1 MYKRQVWNDLGLTEF
16 EKEWVHNVSSNDVKI
31 FNENIL
37 DNIDRVSEIKI
48 FGGEPVLLD
57 RMWEFLDKVED
68 DDAKQI
74 DIVMST
80 NLTQIKHKD
89 WSLLDIDKKFKS
101 LKLMVSCD
109 HYGEQLEFIRYPIDV
124 KQFEQNLQIMK
135 DYIIFIAC
143 TVSVLNVFDLKKIEE
158 YYKDFAVS
166 FEPVYSPKSLSIK
179 NIPNKEI
186 LRIKVLG
193 KKIVNGEMHILESNF
208 DYVFSVLNGKIDEGT
223 IKNLFT
229 TIRNDDKKIDISF
242 KIPDKVLTGSK
253 YDIDIIINKPLE
265 EVIIAGAIKPHQV
278 NSFFEQ
284 EILLEPLASGG
295 IFKMTRAPSKPGIQI
310 WSGIIAH
317 PEGMI
322 TFTKSID
329 IVDKI

>member
-1 MYKRQVWNDLGLTEF
+1 MFNLNLFKNIGVFLYLFIYLIIPYSAITQTLKVDFIRNLENSLNKRD
-16 EKEWVHNVSSNDVKI
+16 
-31 FNENIL
+31 
-37 DNIDRVSEIKI
+37 
-48 FGGEPVLLD
+48 
-57 RMWEFLDKVED
+57 
-68 DDAKQI
+68 
-74 DIVMST
+74 
-80 NLTQIKHKD
+80 
-89 WSLLDIDKKFKS
+89 
-101 LKLMVSCD
+101 
-109 HYGEQLEFIRYPIDV
+109 LEFIRKNFRNDENQNIL
-124 KQFEQNLQIMK
+124 KQFSKIVNDFPDSKWKIK
-135 DYIIFIAC
+135 R
-143 TVSVLNVFDLKKIEE
+143 LK
-158 YYKDFAVS
+158 S
-166 FEPVYSPKSLSIK
+166 

-186 LRIKVLG
+186 LRIKVSG
-193 KKIVNGEMHILESNF
+193 EKIVNGEIHILESDF
-208 DYVFSVLNGKIDEGT
+208 DYIFSILNGKIDEGI

-229 TIRNDDKKIDISF
+229 TIRNDENKIDISF

-253 YDIDIIINKPLE
+253 YDIDIILNKPLE

-329 IVDKI
+329 IVDEL

>member
-1 MYKRQVWNDLGLTEF
+1 MINMLDLNLF
-16 EKEWVHNVSSNDVKI
+16 R
-31 FNENIL
+31 NIGFPL
-37 DNIDRVSEIKI
+37 YLFVYLILPYSAITQT
-48 FGGEPVLLD
+48 L
-57 RMWEFLDKVED
+57 KVD
-68 DDAKQI
+68 FI
-74 DIVMST
+74 R
-80 NLTQIKHKD
+80 NLE
-89 WSLLDIDKKFKS
+89 KS
-101 LKLMVSCD
+101 LNKRD
-109 HYGEQLEFIRYPIDV
+109 LEFIRKNFRNDENKNIS
-124 KQFEQNLQIMK
+124 KQFSK
-135 DYIIFIAC
+135 IINDFPDSKWKIKI
-143 TVSVLNVFDLKKIEE
+143 LK
-158 YYKDFAVS
+158 S
-166 FEPVYSPKSLSIK
+166 

-186 LRIKVLG
+186 LRIKVSG
-193 KKIVNGEMHILESNF
+193 RKIVNGEMHILESDF
-208 DYVFSVLNGKIDEGT
+208 DYVFSVLNGKIDEAT

-229 TIRNDDKKIDISF
+229 TIRNDDNKIDISF

-253 YDIDIIINKPLE
+253 YDIDVIINKPLE
-265 EVIIAGAIKPHQV
+265 EVIIAGGIKPHQV

>member
-1 MYKRQVWNDLGLTEF
+1 MINMLNLNLFRNIGFPLYLFIYLILPYSAITQTLKVDFIRNLETSLNKRD
-16 EKEWVHNVSSNDVKI
+16 
-31 FNENIL
+31 
-37 DNIDRVSEIKI
+37 
-48 FGGEPVLLD
+48 
-57 RMWEFLDKVED
+57 
-68 DDAKQI
+68 
-74 DIVMST
+74 
-80 NLTQIKHKD
+80 
-89 WSLLDIDKKFKS
+89 
-101 LKLMVSCD
+101 
-109 HYGEQLEFIRYPIDV
+109 LEFIKKNFRNDENQNIP
-124 KQFEQNLQIMK
+124 KQFSK
-135 DYIIFIAC
+135 IINDFPD
-143 TVSVLNVFDLKKIEE
+143 SKWKIKRLE
-158 YYKDFAVS
+158 S
-166 FEPVYSPKSLSIK
+166 

-186 LRIKVLG
+186 LRIKVSG
-193 KKIVNGEMHILESNF
+193 RKIVNGEMHILESDF
-208 DYVFSVLNGKIDEGT
+208 DYVFSFLNGKIDEGT

-253 YDIDIIINKPLE
+253 YDIDIILNKPLE
-265 EVIIAGAIKPHQV
+265 EVIIAGAIKPHQL
-278 NSFFEQ
+278 NSLFEQ

>member
-1 MYKRQVWNDLGLTEF
+1 M
-16 EKEWVHNVSSNDVKI
+16 
-31 FNENIL
+31 FNLNLFKNIGVTL
-37 DNIDRVSEIKI
+37 YLFIYLIIPHSATTQT
-48 FGGEPVLLD
+48 L
-57 RMWEFLDKVED
+57 KVD
-68 DDAKQI
+68 
-74 DIVMST
+74 
-80 NLTQIKHKD
+80 
-89 WSLLDIDKKFKS
+89 
-101 LKLMVSCD
+101 
-109 HYGEQLEFIRYPIDV
+109 FIRNLENSLNKRDLDFIRKNFRNDENQNIP
-124 KQFEQNLQIMK
+124 KQFSKIVNDFPDSKWKIK
-135 DYIIFIAC
+135 R
-143 TVSVLNVFDLKKIEE
+143 LK
-158 YYKDFAVS
+158 S
-166 FEPVYSPKSLSIK
+166 

-186 LRIKVLG
+186 LRIKVSG
-193 KKIVNGEMHILESNF
+193 KKVVNGEMHILESDF

-253 YDIDIIINKPLE
+253 YDIDIILDKPLE
-265 EVIIAGAIKPHQV
+265 NLIIAGAIKPHQV

-317 PEGMI
+317 PEGII

-329 IVDKI
+329 IVEKI

>member
-1 MYKRQVWNDLGLTEF
+1 MLNLNLFRNIGFPLYLFIYLILPYSAITQTLKVDFIRNLETSLNKRD
-16 EKEWVHNVSSNDVKI
+16 
-31 FNENIL
+31 
-37 DNIDRVSEIKI
+37 
-48 FGGEPVLLD
+48 
-57 RMWEFLDKVED
+57 
-68 DDAKQI
+68 
-74 DIVMST
+74 
-80 NLTQIKHKD
+80 
-89 WSLLDIDKKFKS
+89 
-101 LKLMVSCD
+101 
-109 HYGEQLEFIRYPIDV
+109 LEFIRKNFRNDENKNIP
-124 KQFEQNLQIMK
+124 KQFSK
-135 DYIIFIAC
+135 IINDFPDSKWTIKRLK
-143 TVSVLNVFDLKKIEE
+143 SNV
-158 YYKDFAVS
+158 
-166 FEPVYSPKSLSIK
+166 
-179 NIPNKEI
+179 PNKEI

-193 KKIVNGEMHILESNF
+193 KKIVNGEIHILESNF

-310 WSGIIAH
+310 WSGIIVH
-317 PEGMI
+317 PEGMV

-329 IVDKI
+329 VVEKI